1 MANETE
7 ETFASNNK
15 NGYLQS
21 EIIAFLMAVF
31 CAFYFSF

>member
-15 NGYLQS
+15 NDYLQS
-21 EIIAFLMAVF
+21 EIIAFLMEVF
-31 CAFYFSF
+31 CEFSF